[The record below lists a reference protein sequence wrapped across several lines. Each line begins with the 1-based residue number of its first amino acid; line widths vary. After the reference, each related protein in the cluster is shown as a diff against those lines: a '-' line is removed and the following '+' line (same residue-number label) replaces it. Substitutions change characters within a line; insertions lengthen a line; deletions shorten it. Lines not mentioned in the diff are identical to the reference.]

1 MNEIRTITI
10 VGAGT
15 MGHSLAQTFAQAG
28 YPVRLHDVDDEILR
42 RAKSL
47 VAANLRTFAEA
58 GLLDAG
64 SIATVVDRIRTTTSI
79 AAACADADFVVEAV
93 SEDAAL
99 KKELFR
105 TLDAASPPRTILASN
120 TSYLDIF
127 RFVETARPDRVLIT
141 HWFAPPHIVPL
152 VEIVRGP
159 ETSQDTVD
167 RIRTL
172 LAAMGKQPIVI
183 AKFLPGFIANRL
195 QSALTRETL
204 FLLDNGYATAEE
216 IDMVTKA
223 SFGLRIPILG
233 TVKRMDFA
241 GLDLTRKVIANAQ
254 YEPPATRRTSPAV
267 DALVQSG
274 RLGVKS
280 GSGFYDYGGRSPE
293 EVMKE
298 RDLKLLKLKKFLTEM
313 GEL

>member
-1 MNEIRTITI
+1 
-10 VGAGT
+10 

-28 YPVRLHDVDDEILR
+28 HPVWLHDVDEAILR
-42 RAKSL
+42 RARQL
-47 VAANLRTFAEA
+47 IAANLRTFAEA

-64 SIATVVDRIRTTTSI
+64 AVAAVVDRVRTTTSI
-79 AAACADADFVVEAV
+79 ASACEDADLVVEAV
-93 SEDAAL
+93 SEDAAV

-105 TLDAASPPRTILASN
+105 TLDFVSPGRTILASN

-127 RFVETARPDRVLIT
+127 RFVETGRPERVLIT

-167 RIRTL
+167 RVRAL
-172 LAAMGKQPIVI
+172 LVAMGKKPVVI

-204 FLLDNGYATAEE
+204 FLLDNGYATPEE
-216 IDMVTKA
+216 LDTVTKA

-241 GLDLTRKVIANAQ
+241 GLDLTQKVIANAQ
-254 YEPPATRRTSPAV
+254 YEPPPARTSSPAV
-267 DALVQSG
+267 DALVQNG

-280 GSGFYDYGGRSPE
+280 GSGFFAYGGRSPE
-293 EVMKE
+293 EIMRE
-298 RDLKLLKLKKFLTEM
+298 RDLKLLKLKKFLTDM